1 MITETHIRQWA
12 DRVEARSL
20 LPVLVRR
27 LIRETTPG
35 LKSLRFPG
43 NDAIALNGFDGEAMS
58 ETSTAWVPSGKSL
71 WEMGCDQSPSTKAKA
86 DYDKRVKELDAAI
99 RKNTA
104 FVFVTPRRWAS
115 KEDWL
120 TARRASGDWAEVH
133 AWDVVDIET
142 WLEESPGARIWLAE
156 RLGLTHPGLIS
167 PEDWYKGWASAST
180 PSIPVRLV
188 ADRRGGKS
196 ETYQNMLRN
205 GDRTIPIIA
214 DSRQEAV
221 AFSIAALIQADAH
234 DLLDRMVVVTSSN
247 AVPGAGM
254 GPKPILILDL
264 PQDLEPALGDRNRF
278 QIIRPMSKG
287 QLATR
292 ERLELP
298 HVGAEIFRES
308 LEEAGLSRAE
318 AQRRALEVGHS
329 VTVLRRRLSDDP
341 AIRSPSWAR
350 NTATA
355 RQLIPHALVGGWI
368 QGERIDD
375 LAIVAL
381 LAGTSEDEVL
391 GTVRNL
397 SRGED
402 APLAQIGNVTVMV
415 SQLDALFAVGPH
427 IDPGDLDNFFLL
439 ARDVLGERDPKLDLP
454 ENEWWCAN
462 IHGKSRS
469 YSGALLSGMGDT
481 FGILATY
488 GDAICGQRLGIDL
501 PSRIERLVRD
511 LLSDMTPDAWVSIR
525 PHLRALAEASPA
537 AFLDC
542 VEADLNSNH
551 PPVSTLM
558 RCVGDAGISQDCLRT
573 ELLWALEALAWSPI
587 HFARVAEI
595 VFRLCAYLTNDNY
608 SNSPTNTAAALFRDW
623 VPSTTVGV
631 AERMNVL
638 SRLSA
643 TYRLPAIE
651 VCKSLVASGPKFA
664 TRTAM
669 PRWLAVEGDYEAVTN
684 LDCWN
689 ARRAASQLLL
699 DLAPLSDA
707 ELTAIVDAYD
717 GLHPDDL
724 KRLGA
729 EVERWTKEASD
740 AAKGSLAKRIRTERG
755 QLDRRVQR
763 SVQGD
768 DDRVASDEHLA
779 VLGRMLDQ
787 LRPVDARQR
796 HLWLFE
802 QEYIS
807 WSALGYD
814 GTSEP
819 DWRKRDE
826 YTQKLR
832 RDALEEIERMHGE
845 DGVYEFALNLAH
857 PQIAARILAGEE
869 ASQEQTVRW
878 ATRALTDADSGSK
891 AEQFLMQALSIR
903 DEEKIADLVGEI
915 QDRGLLEDEASRYR
929 LGRCLPNMKSGWQ
942 LAERIGDEVQ
952 SAYWKKAYIQI
963 FRDDDAGDADFV
975 VKRLLEAS
983 RPKSAYAAACF
994 EPRKISAKLWID
1006 ILHGIARGDEP
1017 RGSLPDRWHLVQILQ
1032 YLDASQDVTEAEIA
1046 GVEWPFARFLE
1057 VNGGGSDRPVWA
1069 THRIMMRDP
1078 SEFIGLLRW
1087 IYPRADGA
1095 HEPDMESVD
1104 PEQLRIRV
1112 ELGYHIFHS
1121 WSQIP
1126 GLKEDGT
1133 FDDDTFLAW
1142 SDEMMRLAEEQAR
1155 LGVALSQLADCLA
1168 RVAKRNGFERWL
1180 PAAVLRLLDRP
1191 DLTDF
1196 RRSFEF
1202 GVYNS
1207 RGVTVRGPYDGGEQ
1221 ERTLSK
1227 KYRELGVR
1235 QSNSFP
1241 RVAAMLERIAQR
1253 YERDAKREDES
1264 AELGERWHP

>member
-1 MITETHIRQWA
+1 MITETNIRQWA
-12 DRVEARSL
+12 DRIEARSL

-43 NDAIALNGFDGEAMS
+43 NDAIALHGVDGEAVS
-58 ETSTAWVPSGKSL
+58 ETSTPWVPAGKSL
-71 WEMGCDQSPSTKAKA
+71 WEMGCDQSPSTKANA
-86 DYDKRVKELDAAI
+86 DYDKRVKEFDAEI
-99 RKNTA
+99 RKDTA

-115 KEDWL
+115 KEEWL
-120 TARRASGDWAEVH
+120 TERRASGDWAEVH
-133 AWDVVDIET
+133 AWDAVDIET
-142 WLEESPGARIWLAE
+142 WLEEAPGTRIWLAE
-156 RLGLTHPGLIS
+156 RLGLSHPGLIS
-167 PEDWYKGWASAST
+167 PEDWYRGWASAST
-180 PSIPVRLV
+180 PSIPARLV
-188 ADRRGGKS
+188 AERRGGKS
-196 ETYQNMLRN
+196 ETYQNMLRD

-221 AFSIAALIQADAH
+221 AFSIAALIQADAY
-234 DLLDRMVVVTSSN
+234 DLLDRMVVVTSSD
-247 AVPGAGM
+247 AVPGAGT
-254 GPKPILILDL
+254 GQKPILVLDL
-264 PQDLEPALGDRNRF
+264 PQDLEPVLGDRNRF

-292 ERLELP
+292 EQLELS
-298 HVGAEIFRES
+298 HVGAETFRES
-308 LEEAGLSRAE
+308 LEEVGLSRDEAE
-318 AQRRALEVGHS
+318 RRALEVGLS

-341 AIRSPSWAR
+341 AVRTPSWAR

-355 RQLIPHALVGGWI
+355 RQLIPHALVGGWM
-368 QGERIDD
+368 QGKHFDD
-375 LAIVAL
+375 LAMVAL

-391 GTVRNL
+391 GAVRYL

-415 SQLDALFAVGPH
+415 SQLDALFAAGPY
-427 IDPGDLDNFFLL
+427 IEPGDLDNFLFLT
-439 ARDVLGERDPKLDLP
+439 ADAFGERDPKLDLP

-462 IHGKSRS
+462 IHGKTRS
-469 YSGALLSGMGDT
+469 HSGALLSGMGDT
-481 FGILATY
+481 LGILATY
-488 GDAICGQRLGIDL
+488 GDAICGHRLGIDL
-501 PSRIERLVRD
+501 PSRIDRLVRN

-542 VEADLNSNH
+542 VEADLNSDN
-551 PPVSTLM
+551 PPVSNLI
-558 RCVGDAGISQDCLRT
+558 RCVGDAGISQECLRT

-595 VFRLCAYLTNDNY
+595 VFRLCAYPINDNY
-608 SNSPTNTAAALFRDW
+608 SNSPANTAAALFRDW
-623 VPSTTVGV
+623 LPSTTVGV

-638 SRLSA
+638 RRLSV

-651 VCKSLVASGPKFA
+651 VCKSLIASGPKFA

-669 PRWLAVEGDYEAVTN
+669 PRWLKVEGDYEAVTN

-699 DLAPLSDA
+699 DLAPLNDA
-707 ELTAIVDAYD
+707 ELTAVIDAYD

-724 KRLGA
+724 GRFGA
-729 EVERWTKEASD
+729 EIERWAKEASD
-740 AAKGSLAKRIRTERG
+740 VAKGALTKRIRTERG
-755 QLDRRVQR
+755 LLDRRIHK
-763 SVQGD
+763 SDQGD
-768 DDRVASDEHLA
+768 HDRDGADEHLA
-779 VLGRMLDQ
+779 LLDRMLDH

-802 QEYIS
+802 QEYLG
-807 WSALGYD
+807 WSALGHD
-814 GTSEP
+814 ETNEL
-819 DWRKRDE
+819 DWRQRDE
-826 YTQKLR
+826 LTQKLR
-832 RDALEEIERMHGE
+832 REALEEIERMHGE

-869 ASQEQTVRW
+869 ASREQAVRW
-878 ATRALTDADSGSK
+878 ATRALTDTDSGGK
-891 AEQFLMQALSIR
+891 AELFLMQALFIR
-903 DEEKIADLVGEI
+903 DEDKITDLVGEI
-915 QDRGLLEDEASRYR
+915 QDRGLLEGEASRYR

-942 LAERIGDEVQ
+942 LAERIGGEVQ
-952 SAYWKKAYIQI
+952 SAYWEKANIQI

-975 VKRLLEAS
+975 VKRLLEGS

-994 EPRKISAKLWID
+994 EPRKIAAKLWID

-1017 RGSLPDRWHLVQILQ
+1017 GGTLPDRWHLVQVLQ
-1032 YLDASQDVTEAEIA
+1032 YLDTSQDVTEAEIA

-1057 VNGGGSDRPVWA
+1057 NYGGGGDRPVWA
-1069 THRIMMRDP
+1069 THRMMMRDP
-1078 SEFIGLLRW
+1078 AEFVGLLRW
-1087 IYPRADGA
+1087 LYRRADGA
-1095 HEPDMESVD
+1095 HEPDMEGVD
-1104 PEQLRIRV
+1104 PEQLRIRA

-1142 SDEMMRLAEEQAR
+1142 SEEMMRLAEEQAR

-1168 RVAKRNGFERWL
+1168 RVAKRNGFDRWL
-1180 PAAVLRLLDRP
+1180 PTAVLRLLDRP
-1191 DLTDF
+1191 DLTDL
-1196 RRSFEF
+1196 RRSFEI
-1202 GVYNS
+1202 GVYNT
-1207 RGVTVRGPYDGGEQ
+1207 RGTTVRGPYDGGEQ
-1221 ERTLSK
+1221 ERALAK
-1227 KYRELGVR
+1227 EYRELGVR

-1241 RVAAMLERIAQR
+1241 RVTAMLECIAQA